1 METEAEPLMP
11 AAAPQAQPEP
21 PSKSP
26 TVAKLPWI
34 PLAAASGAC
43 AAFNGVFAKLTTTE
57 LTSSWAA
64 GIATAFGLSPA
75 NKVVEILIRA
85 FFFSLNLAFNALM
98 WALFTSALT
107 RASSTTRVSI
117 INTSANFLLTAFS
130 GWMVFGEKLPGL
142 WWVGAAG
149 LVVGNVVIGRRDE
162 EGDVTFKGK
171 VGEGGGRGEQEG
183 EELRREGYRDREGE
197 EDVDGGGGEG
207 AISDGVELDEAKV
220 KR

>member
-85 FFFSLNLAFNALM
+85 FFFSLNLAFNAL
-98 WALFTSALT
+98 
-107 RASSTTRVSI
+107 
-117 INTSANFLLTAFS
+117 
-130 GWMVFGEKLPGL
+130 
-142 WWVGAAG
+142 
-149 LVVGNVVIGRRDE
+149 
-162 EGDVTFKGK
+162 
-171 VGEGGGRGEQEG
+171 
-183 EELRREGYRDREGE
+183 
-197 EDVDGGGGEG
+197 
-207 AISDGVELDEAKV
+207 ISDGVELDEAKV

>member
-1 METEAEPLMP
+1 MRDA
-11 AAAPQAQPEP
+11 
-21 PSKSP
+21 
-26 TVAKLPWI
+26 
-34 PLAAASGAC
+34 
-43 AAFNGVFAKLTTTE
+43 NGCSTTTE

-64 GIATAFGLSPA
+64 GISTAFGLSST

-85 FFFSLNLAFNALM
+85 VRAQSFCPHAPLYLLIYVVAPRPFLPSPLSALKQRPLTPTWQQFFFSLNLAFNALM

-171 VGEGGGRGEQEG
+171 VGGDGGRGEQEG

>member
-1 METEAEPLMP
+1 MN
-11 AAAPQAQPEP
+11 
-21 PSKSP
+21 S
-26 TVAKLPWI
+26 
-34 PLAAASGAC
+34 
-43 AAFNGVFAKLTTTE
+43 NGHSTTTE
-57 LTSSWAA
+57 LTSSWAS
-64 GIATAFGLSPA
+64 GISAAIGLSST

-85 FFFSLNLAFNALM
+85 VRPPSFRRDISLSWFHLHYAFGSTLVSSLPVEETAANALSWQQVFFSLNLAFNALM

-117 INTSANFLLTAFS
+117 INTSANFMLTAFS

-162 EGDVTFKGK
+162 EGDVTLKGR
-171 VGEGGGRGEQEG
+171 VGEDAGRVEQEG
-183 EELRREGYRDREGE
+183 EEQRREGYRDREGE
-197 EDVDGGGGEG
+197 EDVDVGRGEG
-207 AISDGVELDEAKV
+207 AISDGVELDETKF

>member
-1 METEAEPLMP
+1 MVSPYTFESFRLINAYCSNSRLFPPLILK
-11 AAAPQAQPEP
+11 EP
-21 PSKSP
+21 P
-26 TVAKLPWI
+26 
-34 PLAAASGAC
+34 
-43 AAFNGVFAKLTTTE
+43 LTR
-57 LTSSWAA
+57 SWQQ
-64 GIATAFGLSPA
+64 
-75 NKVVEILIRA
+75 

-117 INTSANFLLTAFS
+117 INTSANFMLTAFS

-149 LVVGNVVIGRRDE
+149 LVVGNVIIGRRDE

-171 VGEGGGRGEQEG
+171 AREEGGRGEQEG
-183 EELRREGYRDREGE
+183 EEQRREGYRDREGE

>member
-1 METEAEPLMP
+1 MARRRILHPIPSTSAAMETEAEPLI
-11 AAAPQAQPEP
+11 PEAVNPTHPEDASP
-21 PSKSP
+21 PK
-26 TVAKLPWI
+26 TTATIGKLPWI

-64 GIATAFGLSPA
+64 GISTAVGLSST
-75 NKVVEILIRA
+75 NKIVELLIRA

-117 INTSANFLLTAFS
+117 INTSANFMLTAFS
-130 GWMVFGEKLPGL
+130 GWMVF
-142 WWVGAAG
+142 
-149 LVVGNVVIGRRDE
+149 VIGRRDE
-162 EGDVTFKGK
+162 EADVTFKGK
-171 VGEGGGRGEQEG
+171 VGGEGGRGEQEG
-183 EELRREGYRDREGE
+183 EEQRREGYRDREGE

-220 KR
+220 KK